1 MIRRP
6 PRSTRTDTLFPYT
19 TLFRSLVALRL
30 GAGGHCGPFRP
41 FPRRVD
47 GQIDGEARAVAG
59 LRFGK
64 DIAARLLHDS
74 IDGRKAKA
82 RPLAH
87 FLGGEERLEDVGEN
101 IGRYS
106 GSRVGEIGRASC
118 RDRGCRYV

>member
-1 MIRRP
+1 M
-6 PRSTRTDTLFPYT
+6 
-19 TLFRSLVALRL
+19 LVALRL

-87 FLGGEERLEDVGEN
+87 FLGGEERLEDVRSEEHTSELQSLMR
-101 IGRYS
+101 ISYA
-106 GSRVGEIGRASC
+106 VFC
-118 RDRGCRYV
+118 LKQKKKHHKTQ